1 MARNNVTIEA
11 RPWLIFDTTSA
22 VIDLEDE
29 NSNSE
34 WGKAISALKN
44 SFVMD
49 KQIPIT
55 LVAHTA
61 KNGKDSSDATKLT
74 TRGGSALEGDATQ
87 IMFLVKDKQN
97 NRYINIGD
105 SKHRF
110 TPKAHALEIDSSVV
124 NVTAINEFEE
134 TVEESVLVCDLNLL
148 TREEFESR
156 QSQDTSS
163 KYSEIYRTFR
173 GDLLDQIR
181 ENERLMKAISASRFK
196 TLIRKLKVP
205 GLGNTDKVNE
215 FVEWLLEERGD
226 FVELSSE
233 DYDFSRLGNQI
244 TFSPNVK
251 KLIVTDELQQKLG
264 VEFGASP
271 F

>member
-1 MARNNVTIEA
+1 M
-11 RPWLIFDTTSA
+11 
-22 VIDLEDE
+22 
-29 NSNSE
+29 SNLNKSRIHE
-34 WGKAISALKN
+34 IIK
-44 SFVMD
+44 
-49 KQIPIT
+49 
-55 LVAHTA
+55 H
-61 KNGKDSSDATKLT
+61 
-74 TRGGSALEGDATQ
+74 
-87 IMFLVKDKQN
+87 N

-110 TPKAHALEIDSSVV
+110 TPSAHALEVDSSVV
-124 NVTAINEFEE
+124 NITAINEFEE

-148 TREEFESR
+148 SRDEFEIR
-156 QSQDTSS
+156 QNQDTST
-163 KYSEIYRTFR
+163 KFGEIYNTFR
-173 GDLLDQIR
+173 DDLLAQIR
-181 ENERLMKAISASRFK
+181 ESERLMKAISVSSFR

-205 GLGNTDKVNE
+205 GLGNTDRVNE

-233 DYDFSRLGNQI
+233 DYDFSNLGKQI

-251 KLIVTDELQQKLG
+251 KLIVTNGLQSKLG